1 MKEINITGKKFGKLT
16 ALRKVGKDK
25 WLFRCDC
32 GKEKE
37 IKKSRVLEGRSK
49 SCGCI
54 TKKHGMSGTALEA
67 TIAAMI
73 QRCTN
78 PKNPKYKNYGKR
90 GIKVCTEWMKNRKL
104 FFDWALKNGYK
115 KGLSIDRIDNDG
127 NYCPENCRWIPITK
141 QYENMQ
147 RTVYIKW
154 KGEIVPLVKIQR
166 QENIKRWE
174 LLKYR
179 VKNMESVE

>member
-1 MKEINITGKKFGKLT
+1 MREIDITGRKYGKLT
-16 ALRKVGKDK
+16 AIRKVGSDR
-25 WLFRCDC
+25 WLFKCDC

-54 TKKHGMSGTALEA
+54 TKKHGMAYHSLNS
-67 TIAAMI
+67 IISAMI

-78 PKNPKYKNYGKR
+78 KNHPKYKNYGAR
-90 GIKVCTEWMKNRKL
+90 GIKVCEQWTKERKS
-104 FFDWALKNGYK
+104 FFDWAILNGYK

-127 NYCPENCRWIPITK
+127 DYCPENCRWIPITN

-166 QENIKRWE
+166 KENIKRCK

-179 VKNMESVE
+179 INRGE